1 MKLMDLNEKAVRV
14 KQPVFYL
21 GGITYLPHYTQRHLW
36 VGPGSENKRLTY
48 STAELTEKGNL
59 GAMFL
64 WKRSW
69 TEDIQG
75 WKML

>member
-1 MKLMDLNEKAVRV
+1 
-14 KQPVFYL
+14 
-21 GGITYLPHYTQRHLW
+21 LW

-48 STAELTEKGNL
+48 STAELIEKGKL

-69 TEDIQG
+69 TEDVQG
-75 WKML
+75 WRML